1 MVHSS
6 VGKGAGHQANNLN
19 LTAMVEKNKSC
30 KLSFGLVS
38 KTHYQ
43 VKKKSAGLVGCIV
56 ATGVSAS
63 NWLG

>member
-1 MVHSS
+1 M
-6 VGKGAGHQANNLN
+6 GKGVGHQANNLN

-43 VKKKSAGLVGCIV
+43 VKKKKKSAGLVGCIV
-56 ATGVSAS
+56 ATRVSAS